1 MQCVSNFW
9 RERPGDEERVKKIL
23 ANQVVDEAILDH
35 LSCYLNVEKLCYH
48 SANIPLAEVKRALVP
63 DFGVTAMSYDRM
75 DAGGRDWNCG
85 CDKSIRHAG
94 VNGCRR
100 GDKRGYHCLCDR
112 PKILRCLIL
121 PEPEWQWGMHRRT

>member
-1 MQCVSNFW
+1 M
-9 RERPGDEERVKKIL
+9 KKIL

-75 DAGGRDWNCG
+75 DAGGEIG
-85 CDKSIRHAG
+85 IAG
-94 VNGCRR
+94 VTKASGMQVLMDAVGVTREDIIAFGR
-100 GDKRGYHCLCDR
+100 R
-112 PKILRCLIL
+112 PK
-121 PEPEWQWGMHRRT
+121 